1 MNCDVLSWK
10 YSGSEDLVTKGHLV
24 MVDDRPGNIEEVC
37 MPRSREAV
45 NHYCE
50 DTGGLLVRFDDGF
63 LELLPFGHCHR
74 IEKRS

>member
-1 MNCDVLSWK
+1 
-10 YSGSEDLVTKGHLV
+10 